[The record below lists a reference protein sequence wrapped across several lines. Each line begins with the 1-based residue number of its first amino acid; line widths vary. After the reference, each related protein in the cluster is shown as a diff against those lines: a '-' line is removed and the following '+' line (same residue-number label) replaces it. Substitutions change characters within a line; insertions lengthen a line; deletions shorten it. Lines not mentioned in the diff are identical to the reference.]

1 MKLNAGCGH
10 NYIEGWINID
20 INPSLKTDAVM
31 SMHDLDFK
39 DEIFDEI
46 MAIHVIEHIGFFKTK
61 YFLSEAYRTL
71 SNGGTLFLDTPHIEK
86 TFENFINSKN
96 PSERE
101 IILGWVYGSES
112 KWNNHIYC
120 FPVELLESLIEEAGF
135 VITQKEFYDYEPLR
149 PSVKIKAYK
158 KKSPKK
164 DRLCL
169 IRKEAL
175 KSGKIDFTDE
185 QAMHKME
192 LSFV

>member
-10 NYIEGWINID
+10 NYIDGWVNID
-20 INPSLKTDAVM
+20 INPSLKTDAIM
-31 SMHDLDFK
+31 SIHDLDFK

-46 MAIHVIEHIGFFKTK
+46 RAIHVIEHIGFFKSK

-71 SNGGTLFLDTPHIEK
+71 CDGGILILETPHIEK
-86 TFENFINSKN
+86 SFENFINAQS

-101 IILGWVYGSES
+101 IILGWIYGSES
-112 KWNNHIYC
+112 KWNNHLYC
-120 FPVELLESLIEEAGF
+120 FPVELLESLLKEAGF
-135 VITQKEFYDYEPLR
+135 EINKKEFYDYQPLR
-149 PSVKIKAYK
+149 PAVRMIAYK
-158 KKSPKK
+158 RKSPEK

-169 IRKEAL
+169 IRKKAL
-175 KSGKIDFTDE
+175 KSGEIDFTDE